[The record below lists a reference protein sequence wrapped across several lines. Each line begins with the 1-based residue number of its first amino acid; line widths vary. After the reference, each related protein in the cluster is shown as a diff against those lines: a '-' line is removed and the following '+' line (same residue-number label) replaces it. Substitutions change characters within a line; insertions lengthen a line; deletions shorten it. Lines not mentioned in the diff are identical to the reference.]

1 MYHPRKFVRSHLL
14 NHAVPQ
20 LTYIWLL
27 VAFLERLQT
36 SPPLPSLLV
45 DHLGTVYK
53 FSTSPNAEIRFR
65 FYQVALADPSSVAAK
80 AFAVEAANWV
90 VGKDGS
96 GVIKGRMKFC
106 RPVLRAVRKVDAD
119 LAKQVFEPSKYA
131 FHPIASKM
139 IEKVSFR
146 GFYCVDNLRTDGFH

>member
-1 MYHPRKFVRSHLL
+1 M
-14 NHAVPQ
+14 
-20 LTYIWLL
+20 
-27 VAFLERLQT
+27 
-36 SPPLPSLLV
+36 
-45 DHLGTVYK
+45 
-53 FSTSPNAEIRFR
+53 
-65 FYQVALADPSSVAAK
+65 ALADPSSVAAK

-131 FHPIASKM
+131 FHPIARKM
-139 IEKVSFR
+139 IEKVSFK
-146 GFYCVDNLRTDGFH
+146 GFYFAGVFGTDGFY

>member
-1 MYHPRKFVRSHLL
+1 M
-14 NHAVPQ
+14 
-20 LTYIWLL
+20 WLL

-45 DHLGTVYK
+45 NHLGTVYK
-53 FSTSPNAEIRFR
+53 FSASPNAEIRFR

-106 RPVLRAVRKVDAD
+106 RPVFRAVRKVDED

-131 FHPIASKM
+131 FHPIARKM

-146 GFYCVDNLRTDGFH
+146 RFYFASDLRTDGF

>member
-1 MYHPRKFVRSHLL
+1 M
-14 NHAVPQ
+14 
-20 LTYIWLL
+20 
-27 VAFLERLQT
+27 
-36 SPPLPSLLV
+36 
-45 DHLGTVYK
+45 
-53 FSTSPNAEIRFR
+53 
-65 FYQVALADPSSVAAK
+65 
-80 AFAVEAANWV
+80 
-90 VGKDGS
+90 GKDGS